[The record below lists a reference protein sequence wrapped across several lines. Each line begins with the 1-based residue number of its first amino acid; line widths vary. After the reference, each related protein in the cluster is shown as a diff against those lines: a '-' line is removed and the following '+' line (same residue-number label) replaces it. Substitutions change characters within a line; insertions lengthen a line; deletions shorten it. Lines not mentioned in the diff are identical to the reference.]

1 LMDGLNELPSE
12 AARLDVAKFRQDYPK
27 VSMIFTMRDLS
38 LGGDFGLEKKLEMQ
52 PLTEAQMQAFVRSYV
67 PEQAEAMLRQLKDR
81 LREFGQTPL
90 RNSADGVAGGDSGDR
105 SSGGNSLVEPPQS
118 WNITYCKR
126 NYQTQA
132 GANNISY
139 FSETHIDNY
148 ASPSLDAGI
157 HMRLGGAHQGWG
169 GTDEITVN
177 FQNEGFHPVQLIK
190 CSVHWKTLDG
200 SDGYALKPDTKIR
213 WMRLVPWQDGYDNF
227 ALPKML
233 NPGHIIQVTFKL
245 TPLDIQASKIDISK
259 YMEAPSNEWMASSI
273 IYEVFAQIRTESN
286 HVMSGSI
293 SYFFP
298 RDGDKSLC
306 VLLECPET
314 LREQACPERN
324 RNQNVTMNFYGTV
337 HGAAGTVQGDQT
349 IQP

>member
-1 LMDGLNELPSE
+1 
-12 AARLDVAKFRQDYPK
+12 
-27 VSMIFTMRDLS
+27 

-52 PLTEAQMQAFVRSYV
+52 PLTEAQMQDFVRSYV

-90 RNSADGVAGGDSGDR
+90 KNSADGVAGGGSGDR
-105 SSGGNSLVEPPQS
+105 GSGGDSLVEPPQS
-118 WNITYCKR
+118 WNITYCKQ
-126 NYQTQA
+126 NYHTQE

-213 WMRLVPWQDGYDNF
+213 WIRLVPWQDGYDNF

-273 IYEVFAQIRTESN
+273 IYEVFGQIRTESN

-293 SYFFP
+293 SYCFP

-314 LREQACPERN
+314 LREQASPERN

-337 HGAAGTVQGDQT
+337 HGAAGTVQGDQN
-349 IQP
+349 IHP